1 MKDLKRIDNERSVGD
16 DPAMTA
22 LLRAAYAAPLDE
34 GYWQGLEQ
42 RVMSRLH
49 ESPVV
54 AWWSVLSEW
63 RTAGAIAATVALL
76 LAGATVVRD
85 ITQPRETARENVART
100 IIETGMPVEDA
111 TFSFGNRNRLAPDAP
126 ERYLDPFD
134 Y

>member
-1 MKDLKRIDNERSVGD
+1 MKDFKRTDNERSLGADADV
-16 DPAMTA
+16 TA
-22 LLRAAYAAPLDE
+22 LLRSVYAAPRDE

-42 RVMSRLH
+42 RVMSRLN

-85 ITQPRETARENVART
+85 AALARNAREIAARAA
-100 IIETGMPVEDA
+100 IESGLPVDDA
-111 TFSFGNRNRLAPDAP
+111 TFSFGGRGRLPADAP

>member
-1 MKDLKRIDNERSVGD
+1 MKDFKRIDNERSAGA
-16 DPAMTA
+16 DPDVTA
-22 LLRAAYAAPLDE
+22 LLRAAYAAPRDE

-42 RVMSRLH
+42 RVLSRLN

-63 RTAGAIAATVALL
+63 RTAGAVAATIALL
-76 LAGATVVRD
+76 LAGGTVVREV
-85 ITQPRETARENVART
+85 TLERSARETVARAA
-100 IIETGMPVEDA
+100 IDSGVPVDEA
-111 TFSFGNRNRLAPDAP
+111 TFSFGARTRLPADAP

>member
-1 MKDLKRIDNERSVGD
+1 MKDFKRTDNERSTGADADV
-16 DPAMTA
+16 TA
-22 LLRAAYAAPLDE
+22 LLRSVYAAPRDE
-34 GYWQGLEQ
+34 GYWHGLEQ
-42 RVMSRLH
+42 RVMSRLN

-63 RTAGAIAATVALL
+63 RTAGAIAATLALL

-85 ITQPRETARENVART
+85 VAAARTAREIAARAV
-100 IIETGMPVEDA
+100 IESGIPDDA
-111 TFSFGNRNRLAPDAP
+111 TFSFGGRSRLPADAP

>member
-1 MKDLKRIDNERSVGD
+1 MKDFKFTDNERSTGAD
-16 DPAMTA
+16 AEMTA
-22 LLRAAYAAPLDE
+22 LLRSVYAAPRDE
-34 GYWQGLEQ
+34 SYWQGLEQ
-42 RVMSRLH
+42 RVMARIN

-63 RTAGAIAATVALL
+63 RTAGAIAATLALL

-85 ITQPRETARENVART
+85 VAAARTAREIAARAV
-100 IIETGMPVEDA
+100 IESGLPVEDA
-111 TFSFGNRNRLAPDAP
+111 TFSFGARVRLPADAP

>member
-1 MKDLKRIDNERSVGD
+1 MKDFKKTDNERSTGADADV
-16 DPAMTA
+16 TA
-22 LLRAAYAAPLDE
+22 LLRSVYAAPLDE

-42 RVMSRLH
+42 RVMSRLN

-76 LAGATVVRD
+76 LAGATLVRD
-85 ITQPRETARENVART
+85 VALEREMAVRT
-100 IIETGMPVEDA
+100 VIESGMPVDDA
-111 TFSFGNRNRLAPDAP
+111 TFSFGGRMRLPADAP

>member
-1 MKDLKRIDNERSVGD
+1 MKDFKRIDMERSAGA
-16 DPAMTA
+16 DPDVTA
-22 LLRAAYAAPLDE
+22 RLRAAYAAPVDD

-42 RVMSRLH
+42 RIMARLN

-63 RTAGAIAATVALL
+63 RTAGAIAATLALL
-76 LAGATVVRD
+76 LAGATVVREV
-85 ITQPRETARENVART
+85 TLQRTTRETVARAA
-100 IIETGMPVEDA
+100 IESGVPIDDA
-111 TFSFGNRNRLAPDAP
+111 TFSFGARIRLPADAP

>member
-1 MKDLKRIDNERSVGD
+1 MKDFKKTDNERSTGADADV
-16 DPAMTA
+16 TA
-22 LLRAAYAAPLDE
+22 LLRSVYAAPRDE

-42 RVMSRLH
+42 RVMSRLN
-49 ESPVV
+49 ETPVV

-76 LAGATVVRD
+76 LAGATLVRD
-85 ITQPRETARENVART
+85 VALEREIAVRT
-100 IIETGMPVEDA
+100 VIESGMPVDDA
-111 TFSFGNRNRLAPDAP
+111 TFSFGGRRLPADAP

>member
-1 MKDLKRIDNERSVGD
+1 MKDFKKTDNERSTGADADV
-16 DPAMTA
+16 TA
-22 LLRAAYAAPLDE
+22 LLRSVYAAPLDE

-42 RVMSRLH
+42 RVMSRLN

-54 AWWSVLSEW
+54 AWWSVLPEW

-76 LAGATVVRD
+76 LAGATLVRD
-85 ITQPRETARENVART
+85 VALEREMAVRT
-100 IIETGMPVEDA
+100 VIESGMPVDDA
-111 TFSFGNRNRLAPDAP
+111 TFSFGGRMRLPADAP

>member
-1 MKDLKRIDNERSVGD
+1 MKDFKRSDNERSMGADADV
-16 DPAMTA
+16 TA
-22 LLRAAYAAPLDE
+22 LLRSVYAAPRDE

-42 RVMSRLH
+42 RVMSRLN
-49 ESPVV
+49 ESPIV

-63 RTAGAIAATVALL
+63 RTAGAIAATLALL

-85 ITQPRETARENVART
+85 VAAARTAREIAARAV
-100 IIETGMPVEDA
+100 IESGIPDDA
-111 TFSFGNRNRLAPDAP
+111 TFSFGGRMRLPADAP

>member
-1 MKDLKRIDNERSVGD
+1 MKDFKRTDNERSAGADADV
-16 DPAMTA
+16 TA
-22 LLRAAYAAPLDE
+22 LLRAVYAAPRDE

-42 RVMSRLH
+42 RVMSRLN
-49 ESPVV
+49 ETPVV

-76 LAGATVVRD
+76 LAGATVMRD
-85 ITQPRETARENVART
+85 VALERSAREIAARAV
-100 IIETGMPVEDA
+100 IESGIPVDDA
-111 TFSFGNRNRLAPDAP
+111 TFSFGGRMRLPADAP

>member
-1 MKDLKRIDNERSVGD
+1 MKDYTHIDNTRSPGD
-16 DPAMTA
+16 DPAVTA
-22 LLRAAYAAPLDE
+22 LLRAAYAAPREE

-42 RVMSRLH
+42 RVMARLS

-63 RTAGAIAATVALL
+63 RTAGAVAATLALL
-76 LAGATVVRD
+76 LAGATMVRE
-85 ITQPRETARENVART
+85 ITMERTAREMALQQ
-100 IIETGMPVEDA
+100 IIESGMPLDDA
-111 TFSFGNRNRLAPDAP
+111 TFSFRLGDKLPADAP